1 MILAWDGGTPV
12 LSQRTPDPE
21 LVGGDIVPDVPSIPS
36 LVNIRGNFSKY
47 IPLDSLRHLG
57 LRIPFEGRVDA

>member
-36 LVNIRGNFSKY
+36 LVNIRGVRR
-47 IPLDSLRHLG
+47 LVAAALG
-57 LRIPFEGRVDA
+57 FEIRGVAFPG